1 LQATHLAAEH
11 MTHFQKIGIFGDFGA
26 HAVVEAA
33 DAVGEVLDAKNVCHQ
48 RYFSSVLHLE
58 KCEGMNDNSLDLAI
72 AIGGDGTFLNVT
84 RQRAGKR
91 APLLGINL
99 GRRGF
104 LTDVAVQ
111 EIEES
116 MNLVLQG
123 AYAIETRSLLET
135 HTLLAEHDS
144 PSVIGLNDVVVHKS
158 NYGRLIDFDI
168 RVDSKFVTS
177 LRADGVIVSTP
188 TGATAYAL
196 SAGGPVLHPKLQ
208 AIQIVP
214 INPNTL
220 TQRPI
225 VLSDSSEIEI
235 EVLNMEY
242 SNASLVIDGHTHK
255 DIEVNEK
262 IIIGRA
268 QATVNFIRIEGH
280 TFFNALRQKL
290 GWGI

>member
-1 LQATHLAAEH
+1 
-11 MTHFQKIGIFGDFGA
+11 MTQFQNVGIFGDYSA
-26 HAVVEAA
+26 PAVVEVA
-33 DAVGEVLDAKNVCHQ
+33 DTVTKVLDAKNISHC
-48 RYFSSVLHLE
+48 RYFSSVLQLD
-58 KCEGMNDNSLDLAI
+58 KCQGMDDDTLDLAV

-84 RQRAGKR
+84 RQRAGEK

-116 MNLVLQG
+116 INLVLQG
-123 AYAIETRSLLET
+123 AYSIETRSLLQT
-135 HTLLAEHDS
+135 HTELTDKKS
-144 PSVIGLNDVVVHKS
+144 PAVIGLNDVVVHKS
-158 NYGRLIDFDI
+158 NYGRLIDFEI
-168 RVDSKFVTS
+168 RVDNSFVTS

-196 SAGGPVLHPKLQ
+196 SAGGPVLHPKLR
-208 AIQIVP
+208 ALQIVP

-225 VLSDSSEIEI
+225 VLNDSSSIEI

-255 DIEVNEK
+255 DIELNEK
-262 IIIGRA
+262 ITVERA
-268 QATVNFIRIEGH
+268 QATADFIRIDGH